1 MMERT
6 DEQKLVQAPIEVTL
20 GGKLYAI
27 RPLVIKDSRE
37 WRKKL
42 VKTFAKLPGYV
53 NVTTDNPESFAAAMN
68 GMMVELSDEVTDLFF
83 GYAIDLDR
91 EAIEATANDT
101 ELADAFQEVVK
112 YAFPLSRSLTKALS
126 EAT

>member
-1 MMERT
+1 MSERT
-6 DEQKLVQAPIEVTL
+6 DEQKLVQSPIEVTL

-27 RPLVIKDSRE
+27 RPLVIKDARE

-42 VKTFAKLPGYV
+42 VKTFSKLPGYV
-53 NVTTDNPESFAAAMN
+53 NVTSDNPESFADAMQ
-68 GMMVELSDEVTDLFF
+68 GMMVELQDEVADLFF
-83 GYAIDLDR
+83 DYAKELDR
-91 EAIEATANDT
+91 EEIEVTGNDT

-112 YAFPLSRSLTKALS
+112 YAFPLSRSLTKALG